1 MKREVNQDSDVSV
14 YTTSPASLKTE
25 EFFDYELIIV
35 NQGITYCFTKPYI
48 VVGKHTLKEGW
59 LIHVSIVRQQFMLA
73 APQIISELLN
83 AQVSFLMPSGSL
95 LHNEILDGRRG
106 LDLVGKVISVISMDV
121 NQVKHLTKTLI
132 GLTNDLKG
140 PEVLDAAGIS
150 ACVYLS
156 YGTLIPGESK
166 LRIRRGI
173 PVSGTNIL
181 IDHLKARKI
190 DWPFNDLLPLKKE
203 KTTRLIAR
211 RYLPLQQIKNDP
223 KGSVWK
229 CIKLNLIYNSELC
242 LLKQGN
248 PHQCFDDSG
257 RDIRDRLNWQFEA
270 QKKLIRAVP
279 LPQIKEIFEYDHR
292 TYLSMEFLE
301 GTSLSDIVTSIFSG
315 KNWINQEARQQF
327 ELLSLTTKV
336 IDIIANLHR
345 QEFLHRDLNPD
356 NFIVLPN
363 GKVYLTDL
371 ELCYSI
377 ALQLPSP
384 PFLLGTPGYI
394 SPQQQNSLPP
404 QYSDD
409 IYSLGGIL
417 IKIFTGL
424 PPLKFSTQNTWY
436 LAEQLKHFFPN
447 KAICRLIE
455 ACLHPDPTE
464 RPTLYFINK
473 TIESFQSDV
482 SSAGSSPLPSIDQY
496 ISTQTIKE
504 AVKALATPLFID
516 DKLHWLSES
525 FGLAEGRWG
534 MMYAL
539 AKYARTDLFDSE
551 DESMVR
557 HHLREMLQL
566 ENLKKNEVQGNFFP
580 GKIDLIVSTAAL
592 SVAKLLPGNYTTESA
607 LDLLDVSPIYLGLKN
622 GLSGQGLTILNY
634 LHDINSREAYGRLN
648 DIIQTILARQ
658 EADGSWLLDDED
670 TRNSR
675 VKVPGLFHGIA
686 GIALFLFSCAA
697 KLDHHK
703 AGEAARKALSYLA
716 GARTLQNGHHIW
728 TVNPNVSNAN
738 PWVECGFTGIAY
750 VFIQA
755 YRYFQDPL
763 YKEIASEALLAHPT
777 FISSYFASF
786 SNGLAGLGE
795 VYIEAGLVFN
805 ETEWRERANQIALFF
820 HHTGNRSKNGFHYW
834 HPDDYL
840 EQKVGL
846 CDGHA
851 GILHF
856 LIRQSDPDKFSFP
869 LLQV

>member
-1 MKREVNQDSDVSV
+1 MKSKINQDSNVSV
-14 YTTSPASLKTE
+14 YTGSPASLKTE
-25 EFFDYELIIV
+25 EFFEYELLLA

-48 VVGKHTLKEGW
+48 VVGKHILNEGW

-73 APQIISELLN
+73 APQIISVLMN
-83 AQVSFLMPSGSL
+83 AHVSFLMPFGSL

-106 LDLVGKVISVISMDV
+106 LDLVGKVITVISMDV

-132 GLTNDLKG
+132 GLTKDLKG
-140 PEVLDAAGIS
+140 PEVLDASGIS

-156 YGTLIPGESK
+156 YGTLVPGESK

-190 DWPFNDLLPLKKE
+190 DWPFNDLLPLKKA

-211 RYLPLQQIKNDP
+211 RYLPLKQIKNDP

-229 CIKLNLIYNSELC
+229 CIKLNLLYNSELC

-279 LPQIKEIFEYDHR
+279 LPQIKEIFEYDYR
-292 TYLSMEFLE
+292 TYLSIEFLE

-327 ELLSLTTKV
+327 ELLSLTRMV

-377 ALQLPSP
+377 EHQLPSP
-384 PFLLGTPGYI
+384 PFFLGTPGYI

-409 IYSLGGIL
+409 VYSLGGIL

-436 LAEQLKHFFPN
+436 LAEQLEHFFPN
-447 KAICRLIE
+447 KTICRLIE

-473 TIESFQSDV
+473 TIETFQSELL
-482 SSAGSSPLPSIDQY
+482 SIESSSPISIH
-496 ISTQTIKE
+496 STFRSQTLNE
-504 AVKALATPLFID
+504 AVKALSTPLFID
-516 DKLHWLSES
+516 DKLNWLSES
-525 FGLAEGRWG
+525 FGLAEGKWG
-534 MMYAL
+534 IMYAL
-539 AKYARTDLFDSE
+539 AKYVRTKQFDSE

-557 HHLREMLQL
+557 HHLRQMLQS
-566 ENLKKNEVQGNFFP
+566 ENSKQTEVPGNYFS
-580 GKIDLIVSTAAL
+580 GKIDLIVSANAL
-592 SVAKLLPGNYTTESA
+592 LLANLLPEKYTIESA
-607 LDLLDVSPIYLGLKN
+607 HDLLELSPISLGLKN
-622 GLSGQGLTILNY
+622 GLAGQGLAILNY
-634 LHDINSREAYGRLN
+634 LHVINSNEAYDRLN
-648 DIIQTILARQ
+648 NIIQTILNRQ
-658 EADGSWLLDDED
+658 QVDGSWLLDGV
-670 TRNSR
+670 TNNSS

-686 GIALFLFSCAA
+686 GIALFYCHVRLNWII
-697 KLDHHK
+697 KK
-703 AGEAARKALSYLA
+703 QARRPRKHY
-716 GARTLQNGHHIW
+716 HI
-728 TVNPNVSNAN
+728 
-738 PWVECGFTGIAY
+738 
-750 VFIQA
+750 
-755 YRYFQDPL
+755 
-763 YKEIASEALLAHPT
+763 
-777 FISSYFASF
+777 
-786 SNGLAGLGE
+786 
-795 VYIEAGLVFN
+795 
-805 ETEWRERANQIALFF
+805 
-820 HHTGNRSKNGFHYW
+820 
-834 HPDDYL
+834 
-840 EQKVGL
+840 
-846 CDGHA
+846 
-851 GILHF
+851 
-856 LIRQSDPDKFSFP
+856 
-869 LLQV
+869 